1 MLRVGLTGGIGSG
14 KSTVAAA
21 LAGHGALVVD
31 ADRIAREVVARG
43 TPGLAALADR
53 FGSGVLTA
61 EGDLDR
67 AALAALAFSD
77 DSARRDLEA
86 ITHPRIAARAAEL
99 FATARPDHV
108 VVHDV
113 PLLVEK
119 GMGAAYHL
127 VLVVDAPAEV
137 RVARLVGR
145 GLSEADARARIEAQ
159 ATTAERRAA
168 ADVWLDNSGTQAD
181 LRATVDRLWVE
192 RLAPYEENLRVGRRV
207 KRSDATTLSAPDP
220 DWADRGARVVGR
232 LRHVLRA
239 RAVDVEHIGST
250 SVPGLLAK
258 DVVDV
263 QVGVAELA
271 AADDP
276 GFVAAMRD
284 GGYLLVEGN
293 DQDHPHPADAD
304 PRGWTKRFYG
314 GCDPGCVVNVHVRQ
328 VGSGGH
334 WFALAFR
341 DWLRSSRQ
349 GRAEYAALKT
359 GLGAAHPATADYAA
373 AKEPWFDVVYTRL
386 AAGGSGHASN

>member
-14 KSTVAAA
+14 KSTVAAV

-31 ADRIAREVVARG
+31 ADQIAREVVAPG

-53 FGSGVLTA
+53 FGAQVLTT
-61 EGDLDR
+61 EGGLDR

-77 DSARRDLEA
+77 DSARRDLEV

-99 FATARPDHV
+99 FATARPDQV

-127 VLVVDAPAEV
+127 VLVVDAPVEV

-159 ATTAERRAA
+159 ATTAQRRAA
-168 ADVWLDNSGTQAD
+168 ADVWLDNAGTQAD
-181 LRATVDRLWVE
+181 LWASVDSLWQT

-207 KRSDATTLSAPDP
+207 RRSHATLLSAPDP

-232 LRHVLRA
+232 LRHLLGA

-250 SVPGLLAK
+250 SVRGLPAK

-263 QVGVAELA
+263 QVGVVALE

-276 GFVAAMRD
+276 GFVAAMRA
-284 GGYLLVEGN
+284 GGYLLVEGH
-293 DQDHPHPADAD
+293 DQDHPHPKGAD
-304 PRGWTKRFYG
+304 PREWSTRCYG
-314 GCDPGCVVNVHVRQ
+314 GCDPGCVVNVHVRET
-328 VGSGGH
+328 SP
-334 WFALAFR
+334 R
-341 DWLRSSRQ
+341 NDPD
-349 GRAEYAALKT
+349 
-359 GLGAAHPATADYAA
+359 LGARSTP
-373 AKEPWFDVVYTRL
+373 
-386 AAGGSGHASN
+386 

>member
-99 FATARPDHV
+99 FATARMDQV

-127 VLVVDAPAEV
+127 VLVVDAPVEV

-159 ATTAERRAA
+159 ATTAQRRAA

-220 DWADRGARVVGR
+220 DWADWSDRGARVVGR
-232 LRHVLRA
+232 LRHVLGA

-250 SVPGLLAK
+250 SVRGLPAK

-263 QVGVAELA
+263 QVGVVALE

-276 GFVAAMRD
+276 GFVAAMRA

-293 DQDHPHPADAD
+293 DHDHPHPKGAD
-304 PRGWTKRFYG
+304 PREWSTRCYR

-328 VGSGGH
+328 TSP
-334 WFALAFR
+334 R
-341 DWLRSSRQ
+341 NDPD
-349 GRAEYAALKT
+349 
-359 GLGAAHPATADYAA
+359 LGARSTP
-373 AKEPWFDVVYTRL
+373 
-386 AAGGSGHASN
+386 